1 MIAETFIKR
10 PITAIVIS
18 IVIVIVGILAMSSLP
33 IGQYPEITPPTVQV
47 TGTYT
52 GADAQTVE
60 QTVATPIE
68 SQVNGTPGMTYLQSN
83 STNNGAMT
91 MTVNF
96 EVGTD
101 INIAAL
107 DVQNRV
113 GIATPTLP
121 QEVQRLGLT
130 VRKRNPS
137 ILMLVAIYS
146 PKGEHAVTFLD
157 NYANIFV
164 KDAISRTKGVGDV
177 FTRADDFSM
186 RIWLKPDKLAALGM
200 TAGDVTAALQEQ
212 NAQVAAGSV
221 GATPQEHGQ
230 TFEYSVLVKGGRLAK
245 PEEFGNVVVR
255 TQPGTG
261 AIVHLRDVARVELGK
276 FNYAGN
282 SFVDGKRA
290 SYLLI
295 YQAPNSNAL
304 ETADAVYATMKELKK
319 SFPAGV
325 DYVVPFE
332 SISVV
337 KVSVHEVVETL
348 VIALILVI
356 AVVFLFLQSWRTT
369 LIPVLAIPVSII
381 GTFIFF
387 IPLHFTINTLTLFGF
402 VLAIGIVVDD
412 AIVVVEAV
420 EHYIEEEKMSPADA
434 TLHAM
439 RDISAPVIAIALIL
453 AAVFVPVGFIPG
465 IVGRLYQ
472 QFAITIAISVLIS
485 AFVALSLTPA
495 LCTILLKPHDA
506 DKKKNW
512 LDKFFA
518 SFNGWFGR
526 VTHKYTNG
534 VDKGIKHS
542 KFVIII
548 LICIVVGVV
557 LLFKNK
563 PTGFIPTEDEG
574 RIYITYDLPEA
585 SSTERT
591 VAVLHAMMDTLA
603 KVKEIDHYA
612 ALGGLN
618 VVSFATK
625 SNSATI
631 FVQLKPWDDRK
642 VTSLELVGI
651 LTKKLSKFKEA
662 SVVVIPPPAIPGLGT
677 TAGFSFILEE
687 KEAGGDIKTFE
698 KTLQGFVAAVSKRPE
713 IGKAFSFFTARTPAY
728 QLTIDREKA
737 KRLGIQISDINS
749 ALQTY
754 MGSAFINDFTIY
766 GRNFHV
772 VAQADTNYRTNLNNL
787 GQYFVRNSSGG
798 MVPLSTLTSYKM
810 IENAPLISHY
820 NLFRSAEIDGNPAPG
835 YSSGD
840 ALNALEEVAAQS
852 LPQGFGYE
860 FSGLSREEKLS
871 GSKTVYIFML
881 SIGFV
886 FLFLAALYESW
897 SVPFSVLLAVPLG
910 AFGAILALTLLPKL
924 DNNIYAQIGLITL
937 IGLAAKNAILIVEFA
952 KERVDRG
959 MDLEKATLD
968 AVRLRL
974 RPIIMTSMAF
984 ILGVAP
990 LLWASGAG
998 AVARKTIGYTVFG
1011 GMLGATSLAIFIVP
1025 VLFYIITKAAYG
1037 KAKLAELHK
1046 NYKAEDWEPKKH

>member
-952 KERVDRG
+952 KERVDAG
-959 MDLEKATLD
+959 MDLEKATLE
-968 AVRLRL
+968 AVKLRL
-974 RPIIMTSMAF
+974 RPIIMTSLAF

-990 LLWASGAG
+990 LLFASGAG
-998 AVARKTIGYTVFG
+998 AEARKTIGWTVFG
-1011 GMLGATSLAIFIVP
+1011 GMLTATSLAIFIVP
-1025 VLFYIITKAAYG
+1025 VLFFLITRFAYG
-1037 KAKLAELHK
+1037 KEKLAELSK
-1046 NYKAEDWEPKKH
+1046 KYKEDSDILH